1 MSLENSDDE
10 LSQEYPNP
18 DNHPN
23 HGTQLQ
29 KYQRQKGK
37 RRRKSKTEH
46 VQTIEPS
53 FISQRSM
60 GWVWEERKKR
70 NSSISKAKVRKIIL
84 NAL

>member
-1 MSLENSDDE
+1 MDNKTMFLENSDDE

-29 KYQRQKGK
+29 KYQKQKGK
-37 RRRKSKTEH
+37 RKRKSETEH
-46 VQTIEPS
+46 VQTIELS

-60 GWVWEERKKR
+60 GWVWVERKKTQA
-70 NSSISKAKVRKIIL
+70 NLKQKCEK
-84 NAL
+84 